1 MSQSLHAPLLTKE
14 GRNRLAERLRRLR
27 DETLPELTAALDQSA
42 QDPAVQADL
51 DLASREVRRLA
62 HLLKSAGSITEI
74 PEDPDVVQLG
84 DWITVRTDEGETN
97 RYLIVHPAEA
107 AVDRQRIS
115 ADSPLAVAALD
126 RRVGDLVEIDAP
138 GGRYRCR
145 IVEVLRADA

>member
-1 MSQSLHAPLLTKE
+1 MSQSIQAPLLTND
-14 GRNRLAERLRRLR
+14 GRNLLAERLRRLR

-51 DLASREVRRLA
+51 DLASREVGRLA

-115 ADSPLAVAALD
+115 ADSPLAVAALG

>member
-1 MSQSLHAPLLTKE
+1 MSQSLQAPLLTQE
-14 GRNRLAERLRRLR
+14 GRRRLAERLRRLR

-51 DLASREVRRLA
+51 DLASREVGRLA

-84 DWITVRTDEGETN
+84 DWVTVRTDEGETN

-115 ADSPLAVAALD
+115 ADSPLAVAALG

>member
-1 MSQSLHAPLLTKE
+1 MSQSIQAPLLTND
-14 GRNRLAERLRRLR
+14 GRNLLAERLRRLR

>member
-1 MSQSLHAPLLTKE
+1 MSQSVHAPLLTKE
-14 GRNRLAERLRRLR
+14 GRRRLVERLRRLR

-51 DLASREVRRLA
+51 DLASREVGRLT

-84 DWITVRTDEGETN
+84 DWVTVQTDEGETN

-107 AVDRQRIS
+107 VVDRQRIS
-115 ADSPLAVAALD
+115 ADSPLAVAALG
-126 RRVGDLVEIDAP
+126 RRVGDLVEVDAP
-138 GGRYRCR
+138 SGRYRCR

>member
-1 MSQSLHAPLLTKE
+1 
-14 GRNRLAERLRRLR
+14 
-27 DETLPELTAALDQSA
+27 LTAALDQSA

-51 DLASREVRRLA
+51 DLASREVGRLA

-84 DWITVRTDEGETN
+84 DWVTVRTDEGETN

-115 ADSPLAVAALD
+115 ADSPLAVAALG

>member
-1 MSQSLHAPLLTKE
+1 MSQSLQAPLLTKD

-27 DETLPELTAALDQSA
+27 DETLPELTVALDQSA

-51 DLASREVRRLA
+51 DLASREVERLA

-84 DWITVRTDEGETN
+84 DWVTVRTDEGGTN

-115 ADSPLAVAALD
+115 ADTPLAVAALG

>member
-14 GRNRLAERLRRLR
+14 GRRRLVERLRRLR
-27 DETLPELTAALDQSA
+27 DETVPELTAALDQSA

-51 DLASREVRRLA
+51 DAVREVGRLA

-84 DWITVRTDEGETN
+84 DWVTVRTDEGETN

-107 AVDRQRIS
+107 VVDRQRIS
-115 ADSPLAVAALD
+115 APLAVAAHG
-126 RRVGDLVEIDAP
+126 RRV
-138 GGRYRCR
+138 
-145 IVEVLRADA
+145 

>member
-1 MSQSLHAPLLTKE
+1 MSQSLQAPLLTND
-14 GRNRLAERLRRLR
+14 GRNLLAERLRRLR
-27 DETLPELTAALDQSA
+27 DETLPKLTAALDQSA

>member
-1 MSQSLHAPLLTKE
+1 MSESLHAPLLTEE

-51 DLASREVRRLA
+51 DLASREVGRLA

-84 DWITVRTDEGETN
+84 DWVTVRTDEGETN

-115 ADSPLAVAALD
+115 ADSPLAVAALG

>member
-1 MSQSLHAPLLTKE
+1 MSQSLQAPLLTQE
-14 GRNRLAERLRRLR
+14 GRRRLAERLRRLR

-51 DLASREVRRLA
+51 DLASREVGRLA

-84 DWITVRTDEGETN
+84 DWVTVRTDEGETN

>member
-1 MSQSLHAPLLTKE
+1 MSQSLQAPLLTND
-14 GRNRLAERLRRLR
+14 GRNLLAERLRRLR

>member
-1 MSQSLHAPLLTKE
+1 MSQSIQAPLLTND
-14 GRNRLAERLRRLR
+14 GRNLLAERLRRLR

-84 DWITVRTDEGETN
+84 DWVTVRTDEGETN

>member
-1 MSQSLHAPLLTKE
+1 MSQSQNAPLLTKE
-14 GRNRLAERLRRLR
+14 GRRRLAERLRRLR

-51 DLASREVRRLA
+51 DLASREVGRLT

-84 DWITVRTDEGETN
+84 DWVTVRTDEGETN

-107 AVDRQRIS
+107 VVDRQRIA
-115 ADSPLAVAALD
+115 ADSPLAVAALG
-126 RRVGDLVEIDAP
+126 RRVRDLVEVDAP

-145 IVEVLRADA
+145 IVEVLRANA

>member
-1 MSQSLHAPLLTKE
+1 
-14 GRNRLAERLRRLR
+14 
-27 DETLPELTAALDQSA
+27 LTAALDQSA